1 MRIRVAV
8 KPEHVVVFI
17 AILNV
22 LDSLSLILFSN
33 IDRTIH
39 NDLYNYGL
47 QFSSEWTARTWAYST
62 LFNASVITAKAFTIV
77 ALASILFYLR
87 SKKESLRSICYPLL
101 TLGAALYASS
111 LIFLTQL
118 DQVVHRDL
126 YQYGLGF
133 SEEWAVQYWTYLRS
147 ILGLIGLAT
156 IGACTCMALIY
167 LSRHKAIS
175 ISQTQLVCT
184 ALITTGTAALALS
197 IAFTYSILAFVGLGL
212 LFWGITLTYIRTE
225 DYTKKV
231 LLDAATASSAA
242 TLDRII
248 DELGYKGRPI
258 YLPPEYLED
267 PEEYRA
273 FISRRDGKR
282 LPTPEQIH
290 EQADRIMIA
299 NPEGMLITP
308 LGAELAKLFETTL
321 QTSFARV
328 DLHWLQQNMPKLF
341 VEDLEIAREFEL
353 EITGEKI
360 FAKMKSPALD
370 RPLQSAIA
378 CALAKAS
385 GKPITLDDQ
394 QTTRDGKIVIE
405 YTVITK
411 ENR

>member
-1 MRIRVAV
+1 MRIRVAFGPRLV
-8 KPEHVVVFI
+8 LVFI
-17 AILNV
+17 VILNV
-22 LDSLSLILFSN
+22 IDSLSLILFLR
-33 IDRTIH
+33 IGQIIH
-39 NDLYNYGL
+39 SDLNNYGL
-47 QFSSEWTARTWAYST
+47 QFSPEWATRTWAYST
-62 LFNASVITAKAFTIV
+62 LFNASVLIAKAFIAI
-77 ALASILFYLR
+77 ALVSILFYMQA
-87 SKKESLRSICYPLL
+87 KKESLRSICYPLL
-101 TLGAALYASS
+101 TLGAVLYASS
-111 LIFLTQL
+111 LFFLTQL
-118 DQVVHRDL
+118 DNVVHRDL
-126 YQYGLGF
+126 YQYGLWF
-133 SEEWAVQYWTYLRS
+133 SEAWAVQYWTYLRS

-156 IGACTCMALIY
+156 LGTCTCMALIY
-167 LSRHKAIS
+167 LSRHKPIS

-184 ALITTGTAALALS
+184 TLIAAGTVALVLS
-197 IAFTYSILAFVGLGL
+197 IALTSSILAFIGLGL
-212 LFWGITLTYIRTE
+212 LFWGVTLTYIRTE
-225 DYTKKV
+225 DYTKKI

-242 TLDRII
+242 TLDQII
-248 DELGYKGRPI
+248 DELGYKGSPV
-258 YLPPEYLED
+258 YLPQRYLEN
-267 PEEYRA
+267 PEEYSA
-273 FISRRDGKR
+273 FIPRHNGKR

-299 NPEGMLITP
+299 SPEGMLITP
-308 LGAELAKLFETTL
+308 LGAELAGLFEKTL

-328 DLHWLQQNMPKLF
+328 DLQWLQQNMPKLI

-353 EITGEKI
+353 EITVDKI